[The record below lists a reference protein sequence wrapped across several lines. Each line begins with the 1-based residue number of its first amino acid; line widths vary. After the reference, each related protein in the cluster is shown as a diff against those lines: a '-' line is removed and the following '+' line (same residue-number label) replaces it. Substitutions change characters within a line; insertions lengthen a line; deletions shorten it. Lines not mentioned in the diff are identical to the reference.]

1 MVAVCNEWQTHM
13 DQWGGRA
20 MTKNGSY
27 HTINPSPYMFLPSCA
42 MLPLLLCFFLHIQS
56 QQCWCTSIKVP
67 PTDKHK
73 NKTTWCKHTRYIFF
87 LWRSNWMQDRT
98 DSQIV
103 YVLLKPCISQM
114 QPPSCFAMF
123 YSLLTVRIIFRCC
136 HTCENNTRL
145 QHTRLWASV
154 LYFLSMIV
162 RGWMVYIYTCFLLQ
176 GPIYNFYSKNLK
188 RKRRTLSASCYM
200 SAVHPAYLQK

>member
-1 MVAVCNEWQTHM
+1 MMAVCNEWQTHM

-20 MTKNGSY
+20 MTKNWSY
-27 HTINPSPYMFLPSCA
+27 HTINPSPFMFLPSCA

-87 LWRSNWMQDRT
+87 FWRSNWMQDRT

-103 YVLLKPCISQM
+103 YVLLKPCTSQM

-123 YSLLTVRIIFRCC
+123 YSLLTVRVIFRCC
-136 HTCENNTRL
+136 HTCDTTRGSNTL
-145 QHTRLWASV
+145 ACGPVSYISCPW
-154 LYFLSMIV
+154 LSEV
-162 RGWMVYIYTCFLLQ
+162 EWYIY
-176 GPIYNFYSKNLK
+176 IYIFAFYF
-188 RKRRTLSASCYM
+188 RD
-200 SAVHPAYLQK
+200 P